1 MHRLLYNGLVK
12 KYETKNKAIEAT
24 LTLTG
29 EWSVLDPQG
38 ELIIDNRGV
47 VNTKKRDENEN

>member
-29 EWSVLDPQG
+29 EWSVLDPEG